1 MILFQKVNNL
11 NLIRLNYKIKNQK
24 IWKDIYINNC
34 INTNIKNLKKIYNI
48 NKNKI
53 EKDNINKYNYNII
66 NTNNNIIN

>member
-34 INTNIKNLKKIYNI
+34 INTNIKNIKKIYDI

-53 EKDNINKYNYNII
+53 EKDNINKTNYNII

>member
-53 EKDNINKYNYNII
+53 EKDNINKTNYNII

>member
-53 EKDNINKYNYNII
+53 EKDNINKTKLRKSCIKNKYR
-66 NTNNNIIN
+66 